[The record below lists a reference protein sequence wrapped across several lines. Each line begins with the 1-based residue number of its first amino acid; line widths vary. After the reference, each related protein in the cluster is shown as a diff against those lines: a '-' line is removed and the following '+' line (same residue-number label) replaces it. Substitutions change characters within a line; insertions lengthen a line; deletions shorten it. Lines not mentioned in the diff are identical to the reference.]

1 MPGSGPAVRD
11 APEEAFLLLES
22 PKYQRFVNM
31 IMMHGKK
38 QTARKLLW
46 KTMSQLRDNGHD
58 AQEVFHTALDNV
70 RPMMEMRTFKAGP
83 VPFPLAPKRAEGQAM
98 KWIIQAA
105 RKRSGGKSFDKKLT
119 EEFIAAYQLKG
130 GAVQKRESVHR
141 DAVINQAAAHFRWR
155 VGGSLPPGSI
165 DMDRKSYRPVGRR
178 AVRRLQGAMM

>member
-1 MPGSGPAVRD
+1 
-11 APEEAFLLLES
+11 
-22 PKYQRFVNM
+22 
-31 IMMHGKK
+31 
-38 QTARKLLW
+38 
-46 KTMSQLRDNGHD
+46 
-58 AQEVFHTALDNV
+58 
-70 RPMMEMRTFKAGP
+70 MMEMRTFKAGP

-105 RKRSGGKSFDKKLT
+105 RKRSGSKSFDKKLT

-155 VGGSLPPGSI
+155 VGSSLPPGSI